1 MTFDTRRVGI
11 ALAGF
16 CAFLNLYA
24 PQALLPAL
32 AHDFRVTAAEISAV
46 MTAGTISIALT
57 APFTGVVTDMLGRK
71 RVIVV
76 AMVLVALPTLMVALS
91 GSVQEIVV
99 WRFVQGLALPPV
111 FATALAYV
119 GDEFPPAEVPG
130 VAGIYMMGSSLGGF
144 SGRLIPGILTDLVG
158 WRLAIGS
165 LALLSLLCAV
175 GFGLA
180 LDKERHFV
188 RSEGLKASLRQM
200 MRHLVDPRLI
210 PLYAVGFGVL
220 FNFIAVFTYVNF
232 HLAGPPY
239 GFSPTM
245 LGLIFLTYLVGSATV
260 PSIGRAVARF
270 GRRRFVLGLLILW
283 GIGALLL
290 LTPAV
295 WSILLGLTTC
305 ATCGM
310 MCQGVSTGAITATAK
325 EGRSSAV
332 GLYMTVFYVGGSAG
346 ASLPGLAWTHGGW
359 TATVGMVLAVI
370 TAMAT
375 VVALFWRDPKGA

>member
-1 MTFDTRRVGI
+1 MTLDTRRVGI

-16 CAFLNLYA
+16 CSFLNLYA

-91 GSVQEIVV
+91 GSVQEIVF

-158 WRLAIGS
+158 WRWAIGS

-239 GFSPTM
+239 GFSPSM

-295 WSILLGLTTC
+295 WSILIGLTLC

-310 MCQGVSTGAITATAK
+310 MCQGVSTGAVTATAK

-346 ASLPGLAWTHGGW
+346 ASLPGLAWAYGGW
-359 TATVGMVLAVI
+359 PATVAMVLAVI

-375 VVALFWRDPKGA
+375 VVALFWRDPKAA